1 MMGLS
6 FPAWQ
11 VFAIAAVGTV
21 AVAVAGGVMTDTTGW
36 YRTLRFPAWKPPD
49 WAFGP
54 IWTTILTLV
63 ALSAALSW
71 EGAAS
76 SRERTIIAGLFV
88 LNGLL
93 NILWNYLFFFI
104 RRPDL
109 ALVEVV
115 FLWLSILALVIAVYP
130 VNRAASLMLLPY
142 LVWVGIAAALN
153 LKIVRL
159 NGPFAGVAG

>member
-1 MMGLS
+1 MMGFT

-11 VFAIAAVGTV
+11 VLAIAALGTV
-21 AVAVAGGVMTDTTGW
+21 VVAVAGGVMTDTSGW
-36 YRTLRFPAWKPPD
+36 YRTLRFPSWKPPD

-63 ALSAALSW
+63 ALSAALAW

-76 SRERTIIAGLFV
+76 PRERAIVAGLFV

-109 ALVEVV
+109 ALVEVA
-115 FLWLSILALVIAVYP
+115 FLWLSILALVAATYP
-130 VNRAASLMLLPY
+130 SSHAASFMLLPY

-153 LKIVRL
+153 LTIVRL
-159 NGPFAGVAG
+159 NGPFAGAAG